1 MGMIGYA
8 MNHAK
13 KHERSEGIAT
23 LKKREDIKG
32 HLISE
37 TE

>member
-1 MGMIGYA
+1 MIRYA
-8 MNHAK
+8 MSHAE

-23 LKKREDIKG
+23 VEKREDIKG
-32 HLISE
+32 HLMSE

>member
-8 MNHAK
+8 MSHAEE
-13 KHERSEGIAT
+13 HERSEGIAT
-23 LKKREDIKG
+23 VEKREDIDD

>member
-8 MNHAK
+8 MNNAK
-13 KHERSEGIAT
+13 KHKRSEGIAT
-23 LKKREDIKG
+23 LEKREDING
-32 HLISE
+32 HLMSE